1 MAKKFSGFSTSIVPD
16 KTSTSQFIVGYS
28 GQDNAQWTMK
38 ALADEIGGGDSI
50 YTASSTIQSD
60 RLVTFP
66 TSGTLSF
73 RVKNATDSK
82 FNIGYE
88 GGYGSISI
96 NPAKPIVGSVHRI
109 EAAGVA
115 MLSKYTAG
123 NTLWFGNESNTNN
136 SYGFNM
142 GAAPNAQSSTV
153 VTIKGQ
159 GLTGST
165 TALKVQNSDGDDI
178 VKVIDDGQIKLGTTT
193 GSNNLLNQEP
203 LQINSASGS
212 ITNYIRKSGGTWRI
226 LNFTGGEPYMTVS
239 GTAAANVTFGTGQ
252 VLISS
257 TSGVHYKYG
266 GSASA
271 PAFSGLSVSDNS
283 ASSAYPAK
291 AFQNAR
297 INSTRITDKITNN
310 GIGAASGGL
319 QVFNT
324 TTKKLQYWDESAWV
338 ELGGGDNIYT
348 ADGTIASTTRTIT
361 TTGTSNIIWNLSGN
375 SRFYINSLYVLPT
388 GRIFTPSG
396 GGFTINSFGTSLVG
410 GNLALYSGTHLTGS
424 NSSGYL
430 TVSGTANTADIS
442 ARVGIIGKGNTNAT
456 YGLRVQNVDEIDT
469 FSVDDTGLVSV
480 TGDTAN
486 SRLGLRFIPSNSAA
500 GTGQY
505 CKIQDTNGNDWIQK
519 YQGAVSSNRS
529 NILFVGKANGYA
541 SENNIVINGPG
552 NVGAPSDNQTNIGDS
567 SLWVWQGANIYGQY
581 ITGKTQD
588 STSTALLVRN
598 WNGNAGVP
606 SFDTYF
612 QLRNDKRLI
621 YNDGNEAVGK
631 VLTCDANGV
640 ATWQTAGG
648 GDNIYTAD
656 GTLSG
661 NRIVTLGNNTLSFTT
676 AGNGAVKLDSP
687 VSVSRNPSLSVSM
700 YIQGQGATSS
710 TRSLLLENSNG
721 AYMMSVKDDGQIT
734 IGSGATIQS
743 NSNPQYSVVMGYGAK
758 DIASVG
764 NAAESVAIGR
774 LATGNGGSVAIG
786 GQAKGLGSS
795 SVAVGAQAQ
804 AAATGTSV
812 GYQAGGASAGSS
824 AVSIG
829 KFAQAQANG
838 SIAIGANTGL
848 TGANSI
854 VLNATTGVTASTAA
868 DTFEIFM
875 TSTSTPDFTIK
886 GTTGGNQ
893 AKVVGQVSVGLKSSA
908 AIDGIN
914 WDEGNIQE
922 VTLASG
928 ANDFDPINE
937 VPGSTYI
944 LKITQPSS
952 ADGTIDWES
961 TTATVNWPGG

>member
-38 ALADEIGGGDSI
+38 ALADEIGGG
-50 YTASSTIQSD
+50 
-60 RLVTFP
+60 
-66 TSGTLSF
+66 
-73 RVKNATDSK
+73 
-82 FNIGYE
+82 
-88 GGYGSISI
+88 
-96 NPAKPIVGSVHRI
+96 
-109 EAAGVA
+109 
-115 MLSKYTAG
+115 
-123 NTLWFGNESNTNN
+123 
-136 SYGFNM
+136 
-142 GAAPNAQSSTV
+142 
-153 VTIKGQ
+153 
-159 GLTGST
+159 
-165 TALKVQNSDGDDI
+165 
-178 VKVIDDGQIKLGTTT
+178 
-193 GSNNLLNQEP
+193 
-203 LQINSASGS
+203 
-212 ITNYIRKSGGTWRI
+212 
-226 LNFTGGEPYMTVS
+226 
-239 GTAAANVTFGTGQ
+239 
-252 VLISS
+252 
-257 TSGVHYKYG
+257 
-266 GSASA
+266 
-271 PAFSGLSVSDNS
+271 
-283 ASSAYPAK
+283 
-291 AFQNAR
+291 
-297 INSTRITDKITNN
+297 
-310 GIGAASGGL
+310 
-319 QVFNT
+319 
-324 TTKKLQYWDESAWV
+324 
-338 ELGGGDNIYT
+338 GDNIYT
-348 ADGTIASTTRTIT
+348 ADGTIASTNRTIT

-442 ARVGIIGKGNTNAT
+442 ARLGVVGKGNTNAT

-486 SRLGLRFIPSNSAA
+486 SRLGLRFIPSSSAG

-519 YQGAVSSNRS
+519 YQGNVSSNRS

-567 SLWVWQGANIYGQY
+567 SLWVWQGGNIYGQY

-656 GTLSG
+656 GTITSPTHRKITLAGTSAQPNKASLEVSG
-661 NRIVTLGNNTLSFTT
+661 AVRQGDFKV
-676 AGNGAVKLDSP
+676 GNGYINNKWAWSW
-687 VSVSRNPSLSVSM
+687 SM
-700 YIQGQGATSS
+700 PA
-710 TRSLLLENSNG
+710 NG
-721 AYMMSVKDDGQIT
+721 FV
-734 IGSGATIQS
+734 
-743 NSNPQYSVVMGYGAK
+743 
-758 DIASVG
+758 
-764 NAAESVAIGR
+764 AER
-774 LATGNGGSVAIG
+774 HF
-786 GQAKGLGSS
+786 
-795 SVAVGAQAQ
+795 
-804 AAATGTSV
+804 
-812 GYQAGGASAGSS
+812 YQANFYCNSTHETGSAASAGTSYLSISS
-824 AVSIG
+824 QGLEHHKVSVGVGI
-829 KFAQAQANG
+829 NG
-838 SIAIGANTGL
+838 TVNDRLVVKGASQVTSQYTARFLDGADNDILTLRNDRRVELTSAEGL
-848 TGANSI
+848 RMLSGS
-854 VLNATTGVTASTAA
+854 LGYGVTTLTPYGPTNTAGFKINNGLVQFTVGNNGCAVNANNAANAKLRVAASGAPGVNAPHLHVITNTN
-868 DTFEIFM
+868 DTTEAVVIENSDGTDLLNIKENGR
-875 TSTSTPDFTIK
+875 TSFSS
-886 GTTGGNQ
+886 
-893 AKVVGQVSVGLKSSA
+893 QVSVGLKSSA

-914 WDEGNIQE
+914 WDDGNIQE

-928 ANDFDPINE
+928 ENDFDPTNE

-952 ADGTIDWES
+952 ADGTIAWEN
-961 TTATVNWPGG
+961 TTATVNWPGGTAPTLTATNAAVDIVTLVCTAANTYYGTSALNFS